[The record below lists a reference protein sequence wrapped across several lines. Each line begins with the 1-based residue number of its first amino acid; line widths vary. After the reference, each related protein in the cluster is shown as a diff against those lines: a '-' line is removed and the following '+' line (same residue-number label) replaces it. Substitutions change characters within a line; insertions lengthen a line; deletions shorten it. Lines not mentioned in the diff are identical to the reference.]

1 MPESY
6 HVPNLGHPFYQNF
19 QNTFRQGTPY
29 KVFELSGEEKR
40 SYDKLWFTITD
51 FKNLPEPVK
60 KPMMEM
66 ERVVLS
72 CAFTK
77 TGMIQIGG
85 FEPLSNQD
93 ASTVQRFAEVF
104 EQTYTR
110 FLDLQKAEAQ
120 AREAQIEA
128 ALERVRS
135 KTMAMQRSEELD
147 SVIKSVYSEL
157 KHLDVSFDRCFIM
170 IFDEQKGATWWMGSP
185 EDDLFHEG
193 FYVQYHT
200 HPPHLAYL
208 KGWEERQ
215 QKWEYLLGG
224 QIKKDWD
231 EFIFNKTEL
240 SKLPPIAIQY
250 MKSFDSAHLA
260 ASFENFGCMTT
271 GGQERLSE
279 ESFSIL
285 SRFAKVFD
293 QTYTRFNDLKQA
305 EAQARESQIEAA
317 LEKIR
322 SRSLAMHHSKELK
335 EVIAITFEKLNE
347 LNVLLGTVAIQLFDK
362 KSMHSVL
369 WVGNTIQ
376 DPQMVD
382 LPYDKQMMLE
392 DTLVKDSWQAMIDGV
407 DIINKEYS
415 VKQKNKYFN
424 YLFSNNSLTQIPEQ
438 AREVLRQMQQH
449 IACLFVEKNSAFLVD
464 SWAGQFF
471 SKEKLNVLKRAAKV
485 FEQAYIR
492 FLDLQKAEAQ
502 AREAQIEAALERVRS
517 RTMGMQKS
525 EELKDVIQVVYE
537 QFVHLNIN
545 IEHTGFVMDY
555 KTRDDYDIWIADN
568 LGVPS
573 HVTIPYFDSVY
584 YNRFNE
590 AKEKG
595 ESFFATNLDF
605 EEKNKFYKKLIEYI
619 PGLPQETKEFLFSVP
634 GLAVSTVL
642 LDNVCLYIENF
653 AGTPYTD
660 EENATLMRFGKVFQQ
675 TYTRFNDLK
684 LAEALAVQ
692 AKEDLVKLQTEKKR
706 AEDALSELQ
715 VTQKQLIQSEKM
727 ASLGELTA
735 GIAHEIQ
742 NPLNFVNNFSDVNKE
757 LLVEMKEEIEK
768 GNTEEVI
775 AIANDIISNEEKIN
789 HHGKRADAIV
799 KGMLQHS
806 RSSSGVKEPTDINE
820 LADEYLR
827 LAYHGLRAKDKTFN
841 ATMKTDFDE
850 KIGKVNVIP
859 QEIGRVF
866 LNLITNAFYVVA
878 EKKKQ
883 MSPSPK
889 GGNGSTLNDYEPI
902 VTVTTKRL
910 DSPSGGGG
918 KVLISVKDNGNGIP
932 QKVLDKIFQPFF
944 TTKPTG
950 QGTGLGFSLS
960 DDIVKSH
967 SGEIKVKTKDGEGS
981 EFVIQ
986 LPIDQ

>member
-1 MPESY
+1 
-6 HVPNLGHPFYQNF
+6 
-19 QNTFRQGTPY
+19 
-29 KVFELSGEEKR
+29 
-40 SYDKLWFTITD
+40 
-51 FKNLPEPVK
+51 
-60 KPMMEM
+60 MMEM
-66 ERVVLS
+66 KRVVLS

-77 TGMIQIGG
+77 NGMIQIGG
-85 FEPLSNQD
+85 FEPLSD
-93 ASTVQRFAEVF
+93 PDSSTVQRFAKVF

-200 HPPHLAYL
+200 HLPHLAYL

-231 EFIFNKTEL
+231 EFIFKETEL

-250 MKSFDSAHLA
+250 MKSFGSAHLA

-271 GGQERLSE
+271 GGQGRLSE

-305 EAQARESQIEAA
+305 EAQTREAQIETA

-322 SRSLAMHHSKELK
+322 SRSLAMHHSRELK
-335 EVIAITFEKLNE
+335 EVIAITFEKLTE

-362 KSMHSVL
+362 KSMHSVV

-415 VKQKNKYFN
+415 VEQKNKYFN
-424 YLFSNNSLTQIPEQ
+424 YLFSNNNLTQIPEQ

-464 SWAGQFF
+464 SWKGEFF
-471 SKEKLNVLKRAAKV
+471 PKENLHVLKRAAKV

-555 KTRDDYDIWIADN
+555 KARDDYDIWIADQ

-573 HVTIPYFDSVY
+573 HLIIPYFDCIY

-590 AKEKG
+590 AKKNG
-595 ESFFATNLDF
+595 ENFFATNLDF
-605 EEKNKFYKKLIEYI
+605 EEKNIFY
-619 PGLPQETKEFLFSVP
+619 QRLFDYVP
-634 GLAVSTVL
+634 GLTEEAKKFYFNCPGLAASTVL

-653 AGTPYTD
+653 SGTPYTD

-757 LLVEMKEEIEK
+757 LLAEMKEEIEK
-768 GNTEEVI
+768 GNTDEVI

-806 RSSSGVKEPTDINE
+806 RSSSGIKEPTDINE

-827 LAYHGLRAKDKTFN
+827 LAYHGLRAKDKSFN

-850 KIGKVNVIP
+850 KIGKVNVVP

-866 LNLITNAFYVVA
+866 LNLITNAFYAVT
-878 EKKKQ
+878 EKKA
-883 MSPSPK
+883 PPPPE
-889 GGNGSTLNDYEPI
+889 GGIKNPQDIYEP
-902 VTVTTKRL
+902 TVTIKTLKNP
-910 DSPSGGGG
+910 PSGGRGAE
-918 KVLISVKDNGNGIP
+918 VLISVKDNGNGIP

-950 QGTGLGFSLS
+950 QGTGLGLSLS
-960 DDIVKSH
+960 YDIVKAH